1 MHLIK
6 LMEWGKLVI
15 INLYD
20 CDKEIIT
27 NKKEIKLFIVELCK
41 KIKMK
46 RFGPA
51 RIKRFG
57 EDSLKGYSII
67 QFIKTSSITIHF
79 DEEKN
84 RAFIDIFS
92 CKNFDGKKA
101 EKFSKDF
108 FKAKKSRKKILLRG

>member
-1 MHLIK
+1 MN
-6 LMEWGKLVI
+6 WGVLAV

-20 CDKEIIT
+20 CDRKLIKNQKAIKKFIIEI
-27 NKKEIKLFIVELCK
+27 CRQ
-41 KIKMK
+41 IKMK

-57 EDSLKGYSII
+57 EGKLEGCSAM

-92 CKNFDGKKA
+92 CKKFNPKKA
-101 EKFSKDF
+101 EKFSKKF
-108 FKAKKSRKKILLRG
+108 FRAKRSKMTILIRG